1 MHNCLKELFMTDT
14 ITPAKIISERYQR
27 IQNVCDTLLEKME
40 SYFDSNLVLEDP
52 KELLRLEALLKIR
65 SRLIDFDREI
75 RTETDA
81 LRLKQSQEYNN
92 NREFLIKEVIKKI
105 KKATK

>member
-1 MHNCLKELFMTDT
+1 MTDT